1 MLHVEGLSRRFGGV
15 YAVQEVSLRV
25 APGEL
30 RGVIGPNGAGKSTL
44 FHLIAGHLQPSAGR
58 VSLGDEAIDALRPDQ
73 RAQRGVAIVYQGDRI
88 FRRMSVRENV
98 MVGAHCNARHGF
110 LEAALRLP
118 RCRREER
125 ELRAE
130 ADAVLDQVGLGALA
144 DQPAESLPLG
154 QQRTMQLARALVA
167 RPKLLLL
174 DEPAAGLRATERVQL
189 ARLIREARA
198 RGLTV
203 LLVEHD
209 VSLVMSLSD
218 TITVLDLGRVIAE
231 GEPSAIRRD
240 PKVLAAYLG
249 EGTTQ

>member
-15 YAVQEVSLRV
+15 YAVSEVSLRV
-25 APGEL
+25 AKGEL

-44 FHLIAGHLQPSAGR
+44 FHLIAGHLKPSAGR
-58 VSLGDEAIDALRPDQ
+58 VTLGDEAIDDLRPDQ
-73 RAQRGVAIVYQGDRI
+73 RAKRGVAIVYQGDRI

-218 TITVLDLGRVIAE
+218 RITVLDLGRVIAE

-240 PKVLAAYLG
+240 PAVLAAYLG
-249 EGTTQ
+249 EATTQ